1 MPVEPVIPPDMFDQL
16 LKEVVRDNIDRVLD
30 IQLVYDIL
38 ADQFKNDV
46 AIRWKEQRWSRRSTA
61 GEYGRRM
68 IYVIVS
74 QFPVLRVWDG
84 EAWTTDLQKAA
95 RYRPNEFPDEIES
108 ALGLYTLTIG
118 TQLNGVPSRYE
129 PPDEYWDDYK
139 KAFPENPN
147 EYREPPEWLVDEY
160 DDPLYVVVP
169 IDELDQ
175 QHAR

>member
-1 MPVEPVIPPDMFDQL
+1 MFGGIVTQ
-16 LKEVVRDNIDRVLD
+16 
-30 IQLVYDIL
+30 
-38 ADQFKNDV
+38 
-46 AIRWKEQRWSRRSTA
+46 
-61 GEYGRRM
+61 
-68 IYVIVS
+68 YVIVS

-84 EAWTTDLQKAA
+84 EAWTADLQKAA
-95 RYRPNEFPDEIES
+95 RYQPNEFPDEIES

-129 PPDEYWDDYK
+129 PPDEYWDEYE
-139 KAFPENPN
+139 KAFPDNPN